1 MNIVFI
7 YMTAGSKDEA
17 SKIGKELVSN
27 KLAACIN
34 ILDNMHSIYQWEGV
48 LQDDT
53 EVVMIAKTTE
63 DRVPS
68 LIEKVKSIHSY
79 ECPCIVSLPVSSGH
93 QPFLDWIAAEVKK
106 PTTQTESPQYNQV

>member
-1 MNIVFI
+1 MNIVLI

-34 ILDNMHSIYQWEGV
+34 ILDNMHSIYLWEGEI
-48 LQDDT
+48 QNDT

-63 DRVPS
+63 DRVPA

-79 ECPCIVSLPVSSGH
+79 ECPCIVSLPVSGGH
-93 QPFLDWIAAEVKK
+93 QPFLNWISEMVRK
-106 PTTQTESPQYNQV
+106 PTTQIESP